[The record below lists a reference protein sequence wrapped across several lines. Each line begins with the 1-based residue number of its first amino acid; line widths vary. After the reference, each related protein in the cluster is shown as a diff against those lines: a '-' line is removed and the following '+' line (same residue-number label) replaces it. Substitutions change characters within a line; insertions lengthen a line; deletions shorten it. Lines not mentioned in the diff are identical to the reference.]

1 MRTKTKE
8 FTAMIVGKLEAEEK
22 QWKADVER
30 KWRLCNEYFDY
41 IAKFIPFFDR
51 NAFRGNLYANFT
63 DQFTAK
69 FEGQFPPQLSVR
81 KMFEL
86 LEVDTAKIDFL
97 VREIE
102 AIKLEID
109 FNTGAPIETPDFNI
123 YTKSE
128 AENKLYSY
136 LQKTISLIQ
145 EGEAFGIKVYPADIM
160 RAYSGFLGF
169 DFSQNKIVPNVARVL
184 GTERRPY

>member
-1 MRTKTKE
+1 MKTKHKE
-8 FTAMIVGKLEAEEK
+8 FKAICIGKLTAEEK

-41 IAKFIPFFDR
+41 IGKFIPFFDR
-51 NAFRGNLYANFT
+51 NEFKGNLYANFT
-63 DQFTAK
+63 DQFIAK

-102 AIKLEID
+102 AIKLDID
-109 FNTGAPIETPDFNI
+109 YNTGVPTETPDFNI

-128 AENKLYSY
+128 AENKLYAY
-136 LQKTISLIQ
+136 LQKAADVIQ
-145 EGEAFGIKVYPADIM
+145 EGEAFGIKVYPADIC
-160 RAYSGFLGF
+160 RAFSGFLGY
-169 DFSQNKIVPNVARVL
+169 DFEQNKLMPNIGRVL
-184 GTERRPY
+184 NNERALY

>member
-1 MRTKTKE
+1 MRTKSKE
-8 FTAMIVGKLEAEEK
+8 FTPIIVGKLEAEEN

-30 KWRLCNEYFDY
+30 KWRLCNEFFAY
-41 IAKFIPFFDR
+41 IQKFIVVNDKE
-51 NAFRGNLYANFT
+51 AFKGNLYANFT

-109 FNTGAPIETPDFNI
+109 YNTGLPKHEPDFNI
-123 YTKSE
+123 YTKNE
-128 AENKLYSY
+128 AENKLYTY
-136 LQKTISLIQ
+136 LQKTADIIQ
-145 EGEAFGIKVYPADIM
+145 EGEAFGIKVYPADVC
-160 RAYSGFLGF
+160 RAFSGFLGF
-169 DFSQNKIVPNVARVL
+169 DFAQNKLVPNMSRVL
-184 GTERRPY
+184 GTERNTY

>member
-1 MRTKTKE
+1 
-8 FTAMIVGKLEAEEK
+8 
-22 QWKADVER
+22 
-30 KWRLCNEYFDY
+30 
-41 IAKFIPFFDR
+41 
-51 NAFRGNLYANFT
+51 
-63 DQFTAK
+63 
-69 FEGQFPPQLSVR
+69 
-81 KMFEL
+81 MFEL
-86 LEVDTAKIDFL
+86 LEVDSAKIDFL

-109 FNTGAPIETPDFNI
+109 YNTGEPAEKPDFNI
-123 YTKSE
+123 YTKNE
-128 AENKLYSY
+128 AENKLYTY
-136 LQKTISLIQ
+136 LQKTISIIQ